1 MPRPPFSSL
10 DSPTDPYHKVNVDG
24 SWKGSVA
31 GVGFIIRNS
40 RISLICSQT
49 KCLTRQTPEEMEAEV
64 VLTGMELALEHN
76 LEHVDD
82 SKLVM
87 DAINDR
93 GITGSWRI
101 YPIVIA
107 IHRIASLFRSITW
120 KWSSRSA
127 NRAAHAGSLMLLV

>member
-1 MPRPPFSSL
+1 ML
-10 DSPTDPYHKVNVDG
+10 
-24 SWKGSVA
+24 
-31 GVGFIIRNS
+31 
-40 RISLICSQT
+40 
-49 KCLTRQTPEEMEAEV
+49 EEMEAEV

-76 LEHVDD
+76 LEHVVIEDD

-107 IHRIASLFRSITW
+107 IHRMVSLFRSITW
-120 KWSSRSA
+120 KWSSRSS
-127 NRAAHAGSLMLLV
+127 NQAAHAGATLANSRCTL

>member
-76 LEHVDD
+76 LEHVVIEDD

-101 YPIVIA
+101 YPIVILF
-107 IHRIASLFRSITW
+107 IGLRVCFVQSL
-120 KWSSRSA
+120 
-127 NRAAHAGSLMLLV
+127 GSGLRDPPIEQPMLVQL

>member
-31 GVGFIIRNS
+31 G
-40 RISLICSQT
+40 
-49 KCLTRQTPEEMEAEV
+49 
-64 VLTGMELALEHN
+64 EHN
-76 LEHVDD
+76 LEHVVIEDD

-101 YPIVIA
+101 YPIVILF
-107 IHRIASLFRSITW
+107 IGLRVCFVQSL
-120 KWSSRSA
+120 
-127 NRAAHAGSLMLLV
+127 GSGLRDLPIEQPMLVQL